1 MPLQGVATE
10 ELTFSTKKTRREDIL
25 ELIKSLSPR
34 KTNVPLQRIG
44 PSGDGGYL
52 VPSDLKGIHALFSP
66 GVGEISGFEKECA
79 SIGLKAVSYTH
90 LTLPTILRV

>member
-1 MPLQGVATE
+1 ME

-25 ELIKSLSPR
+25 ELIRSLSPR

-52 VPSDLKGIHALFSP
+52 VPSDLKVIHALFLQELVRSQ
-66 GVGEISGFEKECA
+66 GSRRNV
-79 SIGLKAVSYTH
+79 
-90 LTLPTILRV
+90 RQ